1 MRERESPKAKRYA
14 RLVEQEKPKIS
25 LFSNVVRAFVTG
37 GIICLLGE
45 TIRTYLLYLGLSQPL
60 AGVWMSI
67 SLIFLASFLTGLGV
81 YDEIGRFGGAGSAIP
96 ITGFANSIVAPAM
109 EYRSEGAILGL
120 AARLFIIAGPVIVY
134 GLVSATGFGL
144 LRSVFR

>member
-45 TIRTYLLYLGLSQPL
+45 TIRTYLLCLGLSQPL